1 MYQFN
6 LRTNPNELDA
16 EIDEFGDLTLLNVG
30 TESVKFEFKKRKSA
44 KVIDRKKFNRT
55 GIPQLGTTYPNS
67 YDREEFIKLSKN
79 PFPFYKKSW
88 FTKVITIIVILI
100 DFFCYILM
108 LDGIS
113 AGDVTVPI
121 VALGIALAIDGLPLF
136 IAHNLHRQCVN
147 RKKVLKVFNILSS
160 VFILIFLAVA
170 LFCRIYNALIA
181 PSTNE
186 DIADTNNFSV
196 AHSVVES
203 VFYALIPISTSFL
216 CFIVNYLGYNPIGD
230 KILKKRREILFKLE
244 DVNELNALIVEINQR
259 GDYERFLLDKD
270 DEMYNAAYDMIDD
283 IANYYKAYVRT
294 KIMEKL
300 QSPADTTELSVL

>member
-6 LRTNPNELDA
+6 LRTKPNELDA
-16 EIDEFGDLTLLNVG
+16 EIDEFGDLTSLNVG

-44 KVIDRKKFNRT
+44 KAIDRKKYNRT

-79 PFPFYKKSW
+79 PFPFYKTTW
-88 FTKVITIIVILI
+88 FSTVITFFIILVDL
-100 DFFCYILM
+100 FCYTLM
-108 LDGIS
+108 LDNIS
-113 AGDVTVPI
+113 VGEVTVPL

-160 VFILIFLAVA
+160 VFVVAFLIVVLV
-170 LFCRIYNALIA
+170 CRIANVLATD
-181 PSTNE
+181 STNG
-186 DIADTNNFSV
+186 DIIGINPYSV
-196 AHSVVES
+196 LDGIFES
-203 VFYALIPISTSFL
+203 VFFALIPIATSFV
-216 CFIVNYLGYNPIGD
+216 CFIVNYLGYNPIEN

-244 DVNELNALIVEINQR
+244 DVNELDALIVEINQR
-259 GDYERFLLDKD
+259 GDYEGFLLDKD
-270 DEMYNAAYDMIDD
+270 DEMYNAAYEMIDS
-283 IANYYKAYVRT
+283 IADYYKSYVRT
-294 KIMEKL
+294 GIMKKL